1 MEAQNSEST
10 LQKLLHSFERYYN
23 VQTQDL
29 PAPFSATAEFHSHT
43 EQYFLVKEA
52 HIADIDSNDYVYF
65 IEENSLSSSR
75 FSELS
80 SIAWERGLSKVHPA
94 SGHRNSDVTLII
106 LAEKIDPETVK
117 KIKKHNLHKSYKFGF
132 YGWSNLRIMAYE
144 TSTGRAVTNRYGS
157 DLKKLAG
164 TL

>member
-52 HIADIDSNDYVYF
+52 HLADIDSNDYVYF

-94 SGHRNSDVTLII
+94 SGHRNSDVSLII
-106 LAEKIDPETVK
+106 LSEKIDPETFK
-117 KIKKHNLHKSYKFGF
+117 QIKKHNLHKSYKFGF